1 MQRLSS
7 RRLCLILLLTGI
19 ALRLFRFN
27 FQSLWYDEVFSVV
40 FAGAP
45 TLDQLLAT
53 LRGDF
58 HPPLYFVTLRGW
70 LSLFGQSDQ
79 AARFLS
85 VSIGVG
91 GLLLM
96 WALLCDCALRTSRA
110 TAIFLASTSLT
121 LIWYA
126 HEVRQ
131 YGLLFLA
138 GTAALHSTVRLFRNA
153 RLSILY
159 CAVSYAALL
168 YTHYAGLLAI
178 GAAWVAVIFV
188 CVYSWNEL
196 PNRQSALRALGRLAL
211 AHSAA
216 ALCFLPWLPTFLAQR
231 ANAQHALWI
240 PTPTIQTLLEV
251 IPRLMA
257 YRLPWDSS
265 RYNWWLLAILL
276 PLSYLFLTFLSRNE
290 PENAGTTDRYA
301 QLSLRVFIASW
312 ITVPIFTAYALS
324 LSGTKIFYFRNLIFV
339 LPAIVIALAALSS
352 VSRWGRG
359 VVAFIIA
366 SSLANLP
373 WYYGSRHKEDW
384 RRTVPFITERVTE
397 STAALFDVPGT
408 RLAYD
413 YYAHGVSL
421 PEYNADST
429 PKPNRLFYIRALS
442 GTKLDT
448 VIERLRNDGYSLT
461 KRRNFP
467 GIVVI
472 VFDRQTRE

>member
-1 MQRLSS
+1 
-7 RRLCLILLLTGI
+7 
-19 ALRLFRFN
+19 
-27 FQSLWYDEVFSVV
+27 
-40 FAGAP
+40 
-45 TLDQLLAT
+45 
-53 LRGDF
+53 
-58 HPPLYFVTLRGW
+58 
-70 LSLFGQSDQ
+70 
-79 AARFLS
+79 
-85 VSIGVG
+85 
-91 GLLLM
+91 
-96 WALLCDCALRTSRA
+96 
-110 TAIFLASTSLT
+110 
-121 LIWYA
+121 
-126 HEVRQ
+126 
-131 YGLLFLA
+131 
-138 GTAALHSTVRLFRNA
+138 
-153 RLSILY
+153 
-159 CAVSYAALL
+159 
-168 YTHYAGLLAI
+168 
-178 GAAWVAVIFV
+178 
-188 CVYSWNEL
+188 
-196 PNRQSALRALGRLAL
+196 
-211 AHSAA
+211 
-216 ALCFLPWLPTFLAQR
+216 
-231 ANAQHALWI
+231 
-240 PTPTIQTLLEV
+240 
-251 IPRLMA
+251 MA

-276 PLSYLFLTFLSRNE
+276 PLSYLFLTFLSRSE
-290 PENAGTTDRYA
+290 PENAGTTDRYT
-301 QLSLRVFIASW
+301 QLSLRVLIGSW
-312 ITVPIFTAYALS
+312 IAVPIFTAYALS
-324 LSGTKIFYFRNLIFV
+324 LSSTKIFYFRNLLFV